1 MNTVGRLLEQNLLNK
16 MSKIEIDCIFCGK
29 GSEGITWEENG
40 YTGKRCECGLLYISP
55 RPSLSEMIGWYNS
68 KEADL
73 RGGSRI
79 QSEFSSRLNSRHR
92 LKLLKKFRTN
102 GRALEIGP
110 GGGYFLDESR
120 RGGFEPFGVELNLR
134 QAKFIKEQFNIP
146 VETNPFTE
154 SSFAGF
160 DFDMICHFDVV
171 SHFYDPISE
180 FKNFNKR
187 LKEEGIL
194 FFETGNGGDLSRRW
208 LKFIGR
214 LQYPQH
220 LFLFSKKNIEQ
231 LCHHTGFEIIK
242 IYQYSIFFQILMIK
256 LVQWLKGIGIRPILT
271 KDVNFSNRNFQQIS
285 QKHRWQKE
293 LLFKSIIAFNFF
305 IRYKIGRILPRF
317 GPQTI
322 IYVAKKVKK

>member
-1 MNTVGRLLEQNLLNK
+1 
-16 MSKIEIDCIFCGK
+16 MSNIEIDCIFCGK
-29 GSEGITWEENG
+29 SSERIAWKENG
-40 YTGKRCECGLLYISP
+40 YTGKRCECGLLYVSP
-55 RPSLSEMIGWYNS
+55 RPSFSEMIDGYNS
-68 KEADL
+68 KEADM

-79 QSEFSSRLNSRHR
+79 QSEFSNRLNSRHR

-102 GRALEIGP
+102 GRSLEIGP

-120 RGGFEPFGVELNLR
+120 RAGFEPFGVELNLR
-134 QAKFIKEQFNIP
+134 QAKFIKEQLNIP
-146 VETNPFTE
+146 VETDPFTE
-154 SSFAGF
+154 SSFPGI

-180 FKNFNKR
+180 FKTFNKR

-208 LKFIGR
+208 LSFIGR

-220 LFLFSKKNIEQ
+220 LFLFSKRNIEQ
-231 LCHHTGFEIIK
+231 LCRQTGFEIIK
-242 IYQYSIFFQILMIK
+242 ICQYSIFFQLFLIKMI
-256 LVQWLKGIGIRPILT
+256 QWLKGIGMRPILT
-271 KDVNFSNRNFQQIS
+271 KDVNLSNENLQAIS
-285 QKHRWQKE
+285 QKHRWRKG
-293 LLFKSIIAFNFF
+293 LILKSMITLNFF

-322 IYVAKKVKK
+322 IYVAKKVTPIN